1 MLVKDC
7 MTRHPVMV
15 APTMSAA
22 EAQRLMVDNKLHHLP
37 VVGDGKRL
45 VGLIT
50 RQRLALKPD
59 ILGSLNIWEITRQ
72 VADLKVKD
80 VMLKRKD
87 IYTIDPEK
95 TVERAA
101 QILEEHQIGCLPVIE
116 DSVVVGLITETDLLQ
131 SYQAMLGLPA
141 EGIRV
146 TIRMPNQQGEFAKLM
161 QVLSDQGWGV
171 MGIGTYPAP
180 RREGFYDAILKIPS
194 LSAAEVKAAFS
205 QIESQQIVDIRDSV

>member
-7 MTRHPVMV
+7 MTRHPVMI
-15 APTMSAA
+15 ASTMSAT

-80 VMLKRKD
+80 VMLKSKD

-141 EGIRV
+141 KGIRV
-146 TIRMPNQQGEFAKLM
+146 TIRMPNQRGEFAKLM
-161 QVLSDQGWGV
+161 QVLSDHGWGV

-180 RREGFYDAILKIPS
+180 RREGFYDVVLKIPS
-194 LSAAEVKAAFS
+194 LSADEVKAAFS
-205 QIESQQIVDIRDSV
+205 QIDSQEIIDIRDSV